1 MKFLYMSFYRI
12 LQGKIILWYYHAI
25 PMIHFQPI
33 ETCCEHYVISCHPT
47 FELFTL
53 L

>member
-1 MKFLYMSFYRI
+1 MKLLHISFFLI
-12 LQGKIILWYYHAI
+12 LQGKIILWYYHVL

-33 ETCCEHYVISCHPT
+33 ETHCEHYVISCHPT
-47 FELFTL
+47 FELFNL